1 MAYLFGT
8 LHCLGACHDCSL
20 GDLVQFALEVE
31 DARARPKAG
40 GLGLADFLGAYVG
53 LHPNVSNLLFNA
65 ILHLETCRENSFDIF
80 VINTL
85 TLIFHARALEVFLV
99 GLIPSDIEHMEWS
112 YIIRKPK
119 IYQFV

>member
-65 ILHLETCRENSFDIF
+65 ILHLETCRENYLHI
-80 VINTL
+80 VAINIL
-85 TLIFHARALEVFLV
+85 ILIFHARAPELFLAE
-99 GLIPSDIEHMEWS
+99 LIPSDIEQWNG
-112 YIIRKPK
+112 PT
-119 IYQFV
+119 